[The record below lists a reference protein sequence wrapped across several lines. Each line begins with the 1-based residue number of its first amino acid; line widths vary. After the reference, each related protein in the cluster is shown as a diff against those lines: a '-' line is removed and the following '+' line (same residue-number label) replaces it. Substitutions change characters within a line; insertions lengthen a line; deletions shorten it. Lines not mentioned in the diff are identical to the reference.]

1 MPLHSTDRLREIFS
15 RRQAVLVPGAFNALA
30 ARVIAD
36 MGFEAIYVT
45 GAGVSNGA
53 LGVPDL
59 GLITVTE
66 LANTVSAMRDVVTQ
80 PLIVDADTGFGN
92 AVNTV
97 RTVRTLERA
106 GADAVQ
112 IEDQVFPKKC
122 GHFTGKDVV
131 PLDEIVNKIKAAVD
145 TRERLL
151 VVARTDARAVHGLDA
166 AIERAQR
173 FVEAGADAVF
183 IEAPRSVEELARL
196 TSDVEAPHF
205 ANMVMGGVTPVL
217 SQAELER
224 LGFSIVLYANAALQ
238 AALLSMQTVLAR
250 LQKDGKLEE
259 ASGLMATFAERQRVV
274 GKPEY
279 DALEQRYAGKTA

>member
-196 TSDVEAPHF
+196 TSDVQAPHF